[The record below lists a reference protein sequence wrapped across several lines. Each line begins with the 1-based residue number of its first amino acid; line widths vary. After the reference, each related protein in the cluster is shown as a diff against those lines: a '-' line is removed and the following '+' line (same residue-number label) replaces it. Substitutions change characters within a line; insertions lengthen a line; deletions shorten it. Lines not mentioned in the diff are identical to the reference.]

1 MNKGFTL
8 IELIVVISAI
18 AILAGIIVPTVGT
31 MVDDAKVDRMNAE
44 LKTLIASAL
53 VFETKAGVIPF
64 GGVANVQQYIPVQN
78 NETNMNTVMDHNV
91 AIGTTTYFFRDY
103 CSKRI
108 TLDPWMTGYGYY
120 EAVGVA
126 NNNNAG
132 VVCSFGPDRING
144 PAPNEWAPATWTAKT
159 NLAVTNRGNY
169 IVFKT
174 NR

>member
-1 MNKGFTL
+1 
-8 IELIVVISAI
+8 
-18 AILAGIIVPTVGT
+18 
-31 MVDDAKVDRMNAE
+31 MNA
-44 LKTLIASAL
+44 
-53 VFETKAGVIPF
+53 
-64 GGVANVQQYIPVQN
+64 
-78 NETNMNTVMDHNV
+78 VMDHNV
-91 AIGTTTYFFRDY
+91 VIGTTTYFFRDY

-108 TLDPWMTGYGYY
+108 TFDPWMTGYGYY
-120 EAVGVA
+120 EAVGVD

-144 PAPNEWAPATWTAKT
+144 PAPNEWATATWTAKT